1 MIFQEGRE
9 VAETLIKAD
18 KGGGGG
24 RRGSRPHPA
33 HRGSTEEES
42 CSDTAEETDTVDE
55 APSIVDE
62 ALSKAPSGAGSGLL
76 TNAIASHLFFLKCK
90 SEVKPDCVLA
100 SL

>member
-24 RRGSRPHPA
+24 RRGSRPHPPP

-76 TNAIASHLFFLKCK
+76 TKIQLHVTCFF
-90 SEVKPDCVLA
+90 STVSVK
-100 SL
+100 

>member
-24 RRGSRPHPA
+24 RRGSRGPPPPH

-76 TNAIASHLFFLKCK
+76 TNTITSHLFFLNCK
-90 SEVKPDCVLA
+90 WEVGSET
-100 SL
+100 